1 MNPSVSH
8 PLPPAARRAAA
19 PAGARATGA
28 VPKRV
33 VAATVAGNAL
43 EFYDFV
49 TYAFFAV
56 YIGRTFF
63 PASTPMG
70 SLLLSVAVFGVGF
83 FARPLG
89 GVLIGA
95 FADRAGRRPAML
107 LTIVLITLG
116 TLGLALTPSYESI
129 GMAAPV
135 IVVLCR
141 LIQGLALGGEVGPS
155 SAFLIEAAPPGRRG
169 LYASW
174 QLASQGLAGF
184 VAGAIGLAL
193 TSTLSPAEMQAWGW
207 RLPFIVGLLLVPLAL
222 YLRHAM
228 PETLHAA
235 PAQPLNSGVTG
246 LKRKRRL
253 IGLAVLVVIGGTVS
267 TYVGNFMTT
276 YAITTL
282 KMTPSLAMGATVVV
296 GLTTLVFSL
305 VGGWLCDRVGRRP
318 TMFWPRVAAA
328 VATVPAFMLLIDNP
342 TAPTLFAVSA
352 TLAAL
357 TAMSGAASLVAIP
370 ELLPRGIRATGMS
383 IAYAIGVSL
392 FGGTTQFVITWLI
405 GVTGNPAAPAWY
417 VAATSVITALAMLA
431 MPESRDHALED

>member
-328 VATVPAFMLLIDNP
+328 VATVPAFMLLIDKP